1 MIDPRPIILV
11 VGMLLTTL
19 AAAMLLPALTD
30 LATGGP
36 NALVFVGSAAITGF
50 IGIAMALST
59 WGRVDGLSIRQTFV
73 LTTASWVAI
82 AAFGA
87 LPIYLSDAG
96 LGYTDAFF
104 EAMSGVT
111 TTGATI
117 MTSLDTM
124 SDGLLLWRGLLQWL
138 GGLGIIVMAIAI
150 MPLLQVGG
158 MQLFRS
164 EAFDL
169 QERTHARAVEVSG
182 ALTMVYVGISVLCA
196 FAYSLAG
203 LGPLDATVHAM
214 TTIATGGFSNYN
226 ASLGYFDSTA
236 VEGVSVVFMIIG
248 SLPFLFYVRALQ
260 GRGEGIFRDTQVRWF
275 FAALV
280 IFSVLA
286 YVAISHSEDHVDNG
300 LREAVFNVVSIMTG
314 TGYSTVDYDN
324 WGAFAM
330 VLFFILM
337 FVGGCAGS
345 TSCGIKIFRFQV
357 LFEHLRV
364 QLSRMSFPHGVFTM
378 AYQGRPIGDQVSRSV
393 LTFFFLFFTS
403 FFVLAFLLSAVGL
416 DNVTAFSGAGSAL
429 ANVGPGL
436 GEIIGPAGNY
446 SSLPSVAKWLLSA
459 GMLLGRLEL
468 LTVLVL
474 VLPSFWRN

>member
-1 MIDPRPIILV
+1 MIDPRPIFLV

-19 AAAMLLPALTD
+19 GAAMLLPALTD

-36 NALVFVGSAAITGF
+36 NWLIFVGSAGITGF
-50 IGIAMALST
+50 VGIAMALST
-59 WGRVDGLSIRQTFV
+59 WGSVESFTIRQTFV
-73 LTTASWVAI
+73 LTTAAWVAI

-87 LPIYLSDAG
+87 LPLYFSNAG
-96 LGYTDAFF
+96 LSYTDAFF

-111 TTGATI
+111 TTGSTI

-124 SDGLLLWRGLLQWL
+124 SAGILLWRGLLQWL

-169 QERTHARAVEVSG
+169 QERTHARAVKVSA
-182 ALTMVYVGISVLCA
+182 ALTMVYVGITVLCA
-196 FAYSLAG
+196 IAYALIG

-214 TTIATGGFSNYN
+214 TTIATGGFSNYD
-226 ASLGYFDSTA
+226 ASLGQFDSTA
-236 VEGVSVVFMIIG
+236 VETVSVVFMIVG
-248 SLPFLFYVRALQ
+248 SLPFLLYVRALQ
-260 GRGEGIFRDTQVRWF
+260 GQGGDIFRDTQVRWF
-275 FAALV
+275 FAALT
-280 IFSVLA
+280 FFTGLA
-286 YVAISHSEDHVDNG
+286 FVAIGTSDQFVEHGV
-300 LREAVFNVVSIMTG
+300 REALFNVVSIMTG

-330 VLFFILM
+330 VLFFVLM

-364 QLSRMSFPHGVFTM
+364 QLNRMSFPHGVFIM
-378 AYQGRPIGDQVSRSV
+378 FYQGRPIGDQVSRSV
-393 LTFFFLFFTS
+393 MTFFFLFFTS

-416 DNVTAFSGAGSAL
+416 DNVTAFSGAGTAL

-436 GEIIGPAGNY
+436 GDIIGPAGNF
-446 SSLPSVAKWLLSA
+446 STLPSSAKWLLSA

-474 VLPSFWRN
+474 VLPSFWRS